1 MSRSWE
7 RKVRNNMN
15 QLNKQRKKQGIQAVV
30 PNAERSDIYKGRS
43 FIGPIL
49 LLLIVAAY
57 ALLDGTAQASQ
68 SNLYWVTIGCYI
80 LLAVVM
86 LIRRPY
92 LKVGQDYVQTRKFTG
107 DRRLRADEM
116 KAINV
121 QDGYIVIERHRGGNW
136 VFARITNR
144 YPTTLMAERLKS
156 FAQQNQ
162 VPYNVK

>member
-1 MSRSWE
+1 
-7 RKVRNNMN
+7 MN

-49 LLLIVAAY
+49 LLFIVMAY
-57 ALLDGTAQASQ
+57 ALLDSNPKASQ
-68 SNLYWVTIGCYI
+68 SNLYWITIGCYI
-80 LLAVVM
+80 LLAVIM
-86 LIRRPY
+86 LLRRPY
-92 LKVGQDYVQTRKFTG
+92 LKIGQDYVQTRKFSG
-107 DRRLRADEM
+107 DRRLKAEEM

-121 QDGYIVIERHRGGNW
+121 QDGYIVISRHRGGNW
-136 VFARITNR
+136 VFARITNL
-144 YPTTLMAERLKS
+144 YPTAAMAERLKT